1 MGTCPARADE
11 NSSNEENTHLATHA
25 ELSRP
30 PIPEIQ
36 VWETLQEEAR
46 SWAIAVL
53 ARLIVQTTFKN
64 PELEEEES

>member
-1 MGTCPARADE
+1 MQRMLNFLDI
-11 NSSNEENTHLATHA
+11 
-25 ELSRP
+25 

-36 VWETLQEEAR
+36 VWDTLQEETR
-46 SWAIAVL
+46 SLAIAVL

>member
-1 MGTCPARADE
+1 VGRPPRDE
-11 NSSNEENTHLATHA
+11 KSIERGEHILQRMLNFLDI
-25 ELSRP
+25 

-46 SWAIAVL
+46 NWAIAVL

-64 PELEEEES
+64 AELEEEES

>member
-1 MGTCPARADE
+1 MLNFLDI
-11 NSSNEENTHLATHA
+11 
-25 ELSRP
+25 

-46 SWAIAVL
+46 SWTIAVL
-53 ARLIVQTTFKN
+53 ARLIAQTTFKH

>member
-11 NSSNEENTHLATHA
+11 NSSNEENTILQRMLNFL
-25 ELSRP
+25 EI

-36 VWETLQEEAR
+36 VWETMQQEAR

>member
-1 MGTCPARADE
+1 MQRLLNFLDI
-11 NSSNEENTHLATHA
+11 
-25 ELSRP
+25 

-36 VWETLQEEAR
+36 VWETLPEQTR

>member
-1 MGTCPARADE
+1 MLNFLE
-11 NSSNEENTHLATHA
+11 I
-25 ELSRP
+25 

-36 VWETLQEEAR
+36 VWETLQQEAR
-46 SWAIAVL
+46 GWAIAVL

>member
-1 MGTCPARADE
+1 MGSAPAGR
-11 NSSNEENTHLATHA
+11 
-25 ELSRP
+25 ELYRMRRTLILQRMLNFLDI

-36 VWETLQEEAR
+36 VWEALQEEAR

-64 PELEEEES
+64 TELEEEES

>member
-1 MGTCPARADE
+1 MLNFLDI
-11 NSSNEENTHLATHA
+11 
-25 ELSRP
+25 

-46 SWAIAVL
+46 SLSIAVL

-64 PELEEEES
+64 AELEEKES

>member
-1 MGTCPARADE
+1 MQRMLNFLDI
-11 NSSNEENTHLATHA
+11 
-25 ELSRP
+25 

-36 VWETLQEEAR
+36 VWETLQQETR
-46 SWAIAVL
+46 TWAIAVL